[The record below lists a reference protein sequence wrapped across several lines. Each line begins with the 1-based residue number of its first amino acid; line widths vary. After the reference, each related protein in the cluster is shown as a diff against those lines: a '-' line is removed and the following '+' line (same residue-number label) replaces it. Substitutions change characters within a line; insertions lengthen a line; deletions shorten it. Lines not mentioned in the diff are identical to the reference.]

1 MSSGQGRP
9 SVRVLLVDDDALVR
23 SALRMLLSGTDDIS
37 VVGEAA
43 DGDEVVDQVR
53 RHRPDVVLMDVR
65 MPRMDGLAA
74 TAAVTALASAPR
86 VLMLT
91 TFDMD
96 EHVFGALAAGASG
109 FILKDIPPQ
118 EVVEAVRTVAA
129 GEAML
134 SPNMTQRLI
143 SHFTN
148 SGADQRRIDAS
159 ARIATLTEREL
170 EVLTSVGRGLSNA
183 DVGREL
189 SMSEATVK
197 AHVSHLLTKLDFTNR
212 VQVAILAHDADL
224 R

>member
-1 MSSGQGRP
+1 M
-9 SVRVLLVDDDALVR
+9 RVLLVDDDALVR
-23 SALRMLLSGTDDIS
+23 SALRMLLGGTDDIS

-74 TAAVTALASAPR
+74 TVAVTALAPAPR
-86 VLMLT
+86 ILMLT
-91 TFDMD
+91 TFDLD

-109 FILKDIPPQ
+109 FILKDIPPH

-143 SHFTN
+143 SHFTD
-148 SGADQRRIDAS
+148 SGADQRKIEAS
-159 ARIATLTEREL
+159 TRIATLTEREL